1 MLSTRLVATAT
12 AALLAASLAPAGGA
26 PIKPVQEESGSVV
39 LPTPHP
45 QDPQGCFQGVARRI
59 NMVTQ
64 GAYTGPV
71 AGAIFDIEQASWNGK
86 FKLVRVNGE
95 AGDEDIDIFFFQTF
109 GDITQDPAMNSP
121 VILAEF
127 RARNTEGESG
137 VVPETSTKAIVCLW
151 SGVAADWEYVANAPK
166 KGKKRR

>member
-1 MLSTRLVATAT
+1 MSGTKLVAALTAG
-12 AALLAASLAPAGGA
+12 LLAASLAPAGGA
-26 PIKPVQEESGSVV
+26 PLKPVQEEAGTVV

-64 GAYTGPV
+64 GLYTGPV
-71 AGAIFDIEQASWNGK
+71 TGAIFDIDEASWNGK
-86 FKLVRVNGE
+86 FKLTRTTGE
-95 AGDEDIDIFFFQTF
+95 AGSEDIDIFFFQTF

-127 RARNTEGESG
+127 RERNTEGEAG
-137 VVPETSTKAIVCLW
+137 VVPPTSTKAIVCLW
-151 SGVAADWEYVANAPK
+151 SGVAADWEYIAHAPK
-166 KGKKRR
+166 KGKKKR